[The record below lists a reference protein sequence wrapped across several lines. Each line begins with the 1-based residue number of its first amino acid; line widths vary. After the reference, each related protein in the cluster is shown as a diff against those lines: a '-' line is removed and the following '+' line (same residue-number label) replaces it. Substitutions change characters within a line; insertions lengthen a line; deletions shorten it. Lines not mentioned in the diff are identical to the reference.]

1 MSTINNTNY
10 NCTVCDKSIVPNSH
24 EHDHCMLVNHGY
36 DLICQYCPFVCKT
49 KCDNCVICEEAQI
62 ESESED
68 EPEEISTC
76 NCCHDWDIR
85 CGCSPPT
92 ADADAYCRT
101 LTNSQNTLFWH
112 KADTVEDNWP
122 NCPNRIYKTADFAH
136 STLHRFAVDKQLK
149 LVEHMGLRP
158 KDWPEAKRQ
167 LLLHVYGDGDE
178 DNDWAEDDFGDAATA
193 IQRIW
198 RRMKEQREDP
208 PTVKPSR
215 FSNSA
220 LDDMN
225 VWCHECAKCEGWFAP
240 CEHDMVCYSD
250 HMTNPDVKCDCK
262 CPNGCHDE
270 DTSDI

>member
-1 MSTINNTNY
+1 MSTINNTN
-10 NCTVCDKSIVPNSH
+10 NN
-24 EHDHCMLVNHGY
+24 
-36 DLICQYCPFVCKT
+36 
-49 KCDNCVICEEAQI
+49 
-62 ESESED
+62 
-68 EPEEISTC
+68 C
-76 NCCHDWDIR
+76 NCCH
-85 CGCSPPT
+85 
-92 ADADAYCRT
+92 
-101 LTNSQNTLFWH
+101 
-112 KADTVEDNWP
+112 
-122 NCPNRIYKTADFAH
+122 
-136 STLHRFAVDKQLK
+136 
-149 LVEHMGLRP
+149 
-158 KDWPEAKRQ
+158 
-167 LLLHVYGDGDE
+167 
-178 DNDWAEDDFGDAATA
+178 DWAEDDFGDAATA

-270 DTSDI
+270 DSDEEDTSDDVTDADREEARWEALWEEE